1 VLLFCSFVCSFVFDD
16 ESAGLAAAIDPT
28 GTKNRL
34 SRSLSIQKRSFCQD
48 TLGTDERKL
57 VKRDTRFIYAG
68 VFVTAGDIV
77 IDSITSESFGRR
89 RRELQV
95 SEESWRKRAASLCPP
110 CSDDVKERPF
120 AKTGSGQPWR
130 LSSRDEMRGDVL
142 REQEQEEDIVLGRIV
157 VGFRVVAPAAVE
169 LRATEMVEVRY
180 HINVTF
186 SQHSIA

>member
-1 VLLFCSFVCSFVFDD
+1 MKNHTSRNTKEKNKKKNFETYGCCFYVTTSQAHTQNKTADFSLFCSSVCSFVFDD

-68 VFVTAGDIV
+68 VFVTASDIV

-95 SEESWRKRAASLCPP
+95 SEES
-110 CSDDVKERPF
+110 
-120 AKTGSGQPWR
+120 
-130 LSSRDEMRGDVL
+130 
-142 REQEQEEDIVLGRIV
+142 
-157 VGFRVVAPAAVE
+157 
-169 LRATEMVEVRY
+169 
-180 HINVTF
+180 
-186 SQHSIA
+186 